1 MKESCVSEN
10 TIFNETLVST
20 ALTTARTFNTTA
32 NIQKKQ
38 QKQQINGTQ
47 GENKQGDIKQGDN
60 KQGDNKQVDDK
71 RVDHNKHAWNKLR
84 SIEKQRISVE
94 NKEILVKYISS
105 EQIQSKI
112 AQITHQIKAIVRAI
126 KFFLTLTV
134 KT

>member
-60 KQGDNKQVDDK
+60 KQVDDK

-84 SIEKQRISVE
+84 SIEKQRISAE
-94 NKEILVKYISS
+94 NKEILVKYTSS